1 MIACDIEEV
10 ERVKEHESTGALADV
25 SRELVKLHSEYY
37 GKGPTR
43 ARAYMVDD
51 TLVCLLEGGFT
62 TVERTLIGEG
72 EAAAV
77 HDIRRSFQKAM
88 EGEFTRV
95 VESATQR
102 KVIAYMSQIHHDPD
116 LAVEVF
122 VLEPAEHPVVD
133 RHEVVLD
140 EDGGSSAG
148 E

>member
-1 MIACDIEEV
+1 
-10 ERVKEHESTGALADV
+10 VKEEQRTGALADV
-25 SRELVKLHSEYY
+25 SRELVRLHSEYY

-43 ARAYMVDD
+43 AKAYMVDD

-62 TVERTLIGEG
+62 TVERTLIDEG

-77 HDIRRSFQKAM
+77 HDIRHSFQNAM
-88 EGEFTRV
+88 EDEFTKV

-102 KVIAYMSQIHHDPD
+102 KVVAYMSQIHHDPD
-116 LAVEVF
+116 LAFEVF

-133 RHEVVLD
+133 KHEVVL
-140 EDGGSSAG
+140 EDPEVSSAG